1 MSKIPDNLK
10 YTESHEWVRVDE
22 NEIVTIG
29 ITDYAQE
36 NLGDLVYVEA
46 PEVGTELDVKDESG
60 VVESVKSAEDLYSP
74 LAGEVIEA
82 NDALGDAPE
91 LVNNSPYDEGW
102 LFKMKLADSSDL
114 DKLLSA
120 AEYANMIAEAANG

>member
-10 YTESHEWVRVDE
+10 YTESHEWVRLDE

-36 NLGDLVYVEA
+36 NLGDLVYVEP

-74 LAGEVIEA
+74 LTGEVIEV

-102 LFKMKLADSSDL
+102 LFKMKLANSSDL
-114 DKLLSA
+114 DTLLSA
-120 AEYANMIAEAANG
+120 ADYTKMIAESS